1 MTGLSKEQR
10 SRFHLWYASGEARAI
25 RLSLCASPKSGGG
38 FFSPSA

>member
-10 SRFHLWYASGEARAI
+10 SKFHPQHASGEARAI
-25 RLSLCASPKSGGG
+25 RLSLSASPKSGGG